1 MNKNYEQLSDRRTSK
16 NKETSFT
23 KVDMNTA
30 RYSKTGKNKMYS
42 SSSKICGNQKST
54 IISTIIS
61 NQNQRE
67 QKLKEDRKKH

>member
-1 MNKNYEQLSDRRTSK
+1 MNLTKNKFMNKNYEQLSDRRTSK

-42 SSSKICGNQKST
+42 SSSKICGN
-54 IISTIIS
+54 
-61 NQNQRE
+61 
-67 QKLKEDRKKH
+67 